1 MSEGSSGMVAT
12 SQPLAVAAGTAV
24 LEAGGSAVDAAV
36 AAAAVLTVVE
46 PRSTGLGGDL
56 FALVWTAGDEAPVGL
71 RAAGVA
77 SAGLDV
83 AALRAV
89 GCTVMPR
96 YGPWTVTV
104 PGAPWGWQELLRG
117 YGRLPV
123 ERVLAAAVR
132 HAREGFAVTPMIA
145 EEWASTADRLAANAA
160 AAEVY
165 LPGGR
170 APAAGETFVNPLLAA
185 SLEAFVAEGA
195 APFYTGPIAQA
206 IGAAV
211 QALGGPLTADDLAA
225 WAGPDWVAPIAGR
238 FRGVDVYEM
247 PPPNHGV
254 VTLEA
259 LAIYDGFG
267 PRTGEEADHRLV
279 EALKAAIDDAA
290 AVVADPLFAPD
301 RTADLLDPDYVAH
314 RRGAIGGRASASRSA
329 GLASDTV
336 YVAAVDADGN
346 GCSLIQSVY
355 EGFGSS
361 VGVPGTGIVLQ
372 NRGAGFTLDDDHPNR
387 PEPRKRPF
395 HTIIPAMA
403 GRDGR
408 LEGVLGVVGGSM
420 QPQGQAQILRRLLDE
435 GLEPQAA
442 VAAPRLRVTG
452 GTGVLAEPGYD
463 PAVLAALAARGH
475 DIAPLPRFE
484 AGGAQLIWRSGD
496 GFAGG
501 SDPRKDGAVGVARPR

>member
-1 MSEGSSGMVAT
+1 MSEGLVAT
-12 SQPLAVAAGTAV
+12 SQPLAVAAGTAI

-56 FALVWTAGDEAPVGL
+56 FALVWNAGDERPAGL

-77 SAGLDV
+77 PAGLDV
-83 AALRAV
+83 AALRAA
-89 GCTVMPR
+89 GFTSMPR
-96 YGPWTVTV
+96 YGAWTVTV
-104 PGAPWGWQELLRG
+104 PGAPAGWQELLRA
-117 YGRLPV
+117 YGRLPL
-123 ERVLAAAVR
+123 ERVLADAVR
-132 HAREGFAVTPMIA
+132 LAREGFAVTPTIA
-145 EEWASTADRLAANAA
+145 EEWGSTTQRLAADAA
-160 AAEVY
+160 AAAVY

-170 APAAGETFVNPLLAA
+170 APAAGETFTNPLLAA

-195 APFYTGPIAQA
+195 APFYTGGIAEA

-225 WAGPDWVAPIAGR
+225 WGGPDWTEPIVGR

-247 PPPNHGV
+247 PPPNHGI

-267 PRTGEEADHRLV
+267 PATGDEADHRLL

-290 AVVADPLFAPD
+290 AVVADPVFAPD
-301 RTADLLDPDYVAH
+301 RSRDLLDPAYVAA
-314 RRGAIGGRASASRSA
+314 RRARIGERASTGRSA

-336 YVAAVDADGN
+336 YIAVVDGEGN
-346 GCSLIQSVY
+346 ACSLIQSVY

-372 NRGAGFTLDDDHPNR
+372 NRGAGFTLADGHPNR

-408 LEGVLGVVGGSM
+408 LQGAFGVVGGYM
-420 QPQGQAQILRRLLDE
+420 QPQGQAQVLRRLLDE
-435 GLEPQAA
+435 GMEPQAA
-442 VAAPRLRVTG
+442 VDAPRLRVTA
-452 GTGVLAEPGYD
+452 GTTVLAEPGYD
-463 PAVLAALAARGH
+463 PRVLAALADRGH

-484 AGGAQLIWRSGD
+484 AGGAQVVWRTAD

-501 SDPRKDGAVGVARPR
+501 SDPRKDGVVGVARAR